1 MKLGKE
7 NLRKKTVKS
16 ETANGTIERIQS
28 KLESRGVGVLI
39 RRARR
44 TLGVERRSTP
54 KRPPSLGSKRRRY
67 PFFGN
72 SFPSLYD
79 HFRIIFICKKSG
91 LIGFSSPLAA
101 CYLLKQS
108 NSVFFFWCPQILRN
122 PSVKFANEIRIR
134 FGVYGS

>member
-44 TLGVERRSTP
+44 TLGVERAEHSA
-54 KRPPSLGSKRRRY
+54 SSADRRRR
-67 PFFGN
+67 GHRHLVR
-72 SFPSLYD
+72 SAD
-79 HFRIIFICKKSG
+79 DIHFLETRFRVSTIIFVSSLFAKK
-91 LIGFSSPLAA
+91 AA
-101 CYLLKQS
+101 
-108 NSVFFFWCPQILRN
+108 
-122 PSVKFANEIRIR
+122 
-134 FGVYGS
+134 